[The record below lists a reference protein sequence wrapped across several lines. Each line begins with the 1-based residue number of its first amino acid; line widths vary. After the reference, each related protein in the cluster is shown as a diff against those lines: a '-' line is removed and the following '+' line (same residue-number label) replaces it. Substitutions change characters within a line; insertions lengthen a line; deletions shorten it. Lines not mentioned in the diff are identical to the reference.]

1 VRHTIQ
7 NKTLIVIQGPTA
19 SGKTSL
25 GIALAKYFKTVV
37 ISADSRQFYKEMTI
51 GTAKPSKKEQDGIHH
66 YFIDSHSIK
75 KPLSAA
81 TFEKEALKIIEKEF
95 QNHDKLILVGG
106 SGMFIDALCNGL
118 DDIPNNIRLRN
129 ELTDFVK
136 KNGLENLLEELKIKD
151 PNYYDFVDKKNP
163 LRIIRAIE
171 AIRISGKSYTELRQ
185 KQNKKRSFEIKRF
198 VIDLPREKLYERINQ
213 RVDLM
218 IKKGLIDEVKNLY
231 SHRNL
236 QTLNTLAYSEIFA
249 HLDGKMDLKNTV
261 DLIKQNTRRYAK
273 RQLTWFRR
281 NESNIWLKSQDT
293 DDLLKEILEIVG
305 FE

>member
-1 VRHTIQ
+1 MRHTIQ